1 MEIEYCNSDLSRDLE
16 RAKAYWKVLSGLGSE
31 VHLEA
36 RSSSRSCC
44 GVDNASFSSSWRRTE
59 RCFDL
64 VVLIF
69 VSVVFCSFSC
79 RLLLFLIIIL
89 ASLNCG

>member
-1 MEIEYCNSDLSRDLE
+1 MEMEYCNSDFWLDLE
-16 RAKAYWKVLSGLGSE
+16 RAKAYWKVLSALGLV

-36 RSSSRSCC
+36 NSSRSSWG
-44 GVDNASFSSSWRRTE
+44 GVERESFSSSWRRTE

-69 VSVVFCSFSC
+69 
-79 RLLLFLIIIL
+79 LFF
-89 ASLNCG
+89 

>member
-1 MEIEYCNSDLSRDLE
+1 MAMEYCNSDLSRDLE

-36 RSSSRSCC
+36 NSSRSSC
-44 GVDNASFSSSWRRTE
+44 GGVERESFSSSCRRTV

-64 VVLIF
+64 VVLIM
-69 VSVVFCSFSC
+69 
-79 RLLLFLIIIL
+79 LF
-89 ASLNCG
+89 

>member
-1 MEIEYCNSDLSRDLE
+1 MEIAYCNSDLSRDLE

-44 GVDNASFSSSWRRTE
+44 GVDRSSFSSSWRRIE

-69 VSVVFCSFSC
+69 VSVFVCLEF
-79 RLLLFLIIIL
+79 
-89 ASLNCG
+89 